1 MEAWRSPECRTAA
14 LARRY
19 IQRIYTEETE
29 FMKYMIASDI
39 HGSAYYCEKMLEA
52 LEKEKADRL
61 VLLGDLLYHGPRN
74 DLPRDYAPKKVIA
87 MLNAVKDRIYSVRGN
102 CDAEV
107 DQMVLDFPVLADY
120 CILDVEGM
128 LIYCSHGHVYHENHL
143 PPLKKGDVFLQG
155 HTHVLQAEKRE
166 NYTILNPG
174 SVSLPKEG
182 NIPTYAILENGLFA
196 IRGFDGQAV
205 KSLKLREE

>member
-1 MEAWRSPECRTAA
+1 
-14 LARRY
+14 
-19 IQRIYTEETE
+19 
-29 FMKYMIASDI
+29 MKYMIASDI